1 MRNLVN
7 KLLGKTEQG
16 HEAPVTTAIVFTAE
30 TNTKAPDRLM
40 DITQIIDDEAV
51 KANVDKFKAEGE
63 VMAGSVSKNSEY
75 EFDIDG
81 KPPVLKEL
89 HVLATKTISLCESL
103 VSFAKAPYT
112 NYRKELEALLSIET
126 EEERKDAFLKQNGE
140 AITCEVSEAE
150 KSLIEVTAKEEQ
162 MRNARNKKEE
172 AADKRKKISKEQYG
186 GHPVDKRAIPL
197 WLYLLIL
204 VAILPPET
212 MLNVGALD
220 AIESDLQ
227 SWFVLPTAMTITGM
241 IALSAHFLGVFVGN
255 KSHKG
260 LIAVAVGAA
269 VMMLGIV
276 FFLRA
281 NGIQSAFVLTFINLA
296 AFLLMSGLSYI
307 YHKDEAYFKADEAH
321 TKWRDAEGDLQREIE
336 TIQKTA
342 KDSVSG
348 IYDRWN
354 AKAAKAVE
362 KEVKPLKLEILRLI
376 REEEAFDSYF
386 KTHILDPV
394 NAMYHDFI
402 TRAEINFIKARKR
415 NGLPVVTPEPIDKPV
430 EEAIETYEAE
440 SEEKFIPDLKMNG
453 HHNGNGL
460 GRLED
465 FQKGF
470 YSFLM
475 GLFLF
480 GVSACTNEDVPPQH
494 TDIVVIGDASISQK
508 DSVSLPTPEQQL
520 SFILG
525 SIDFTPYDD
534 RLSVTRDHIRVQVT
548 HIGETSFPPIQT
560 IELEEG
566 EPLWSM
572 VKSKRRTA
580 QEAFIEN
587 ARKAIKEHTQPKGLA
602 SSHVFD
608 CFCHVLPPMIKSD
621 ADIKHVFLMSDL
633 LEHSDIDDF
642 YTLYARMPGKF
653 ETIKDRFETHC
664 PALKEASLSG
674 IHFTAVYLP
683 DEKRD
688 KSTRHARMFWEMYIQ
703 SKGGVI
709 EFMPNL
715 PDVKSMQIAHH

>member
-1 MRNLVN
+1 MKSLVN
-7 KLLGKTEQG
+7 KLLGKAEQG
-16 HEAPVTTAIVFTAE
+16 LLAPATTAIVFTAE
-30 TNTKAPDRLM
+30 TNTKAPDRLL

-51 KANVDKFKAEGE
+51 KANVDKFKTEGE
-63 VMAGSVSKNSEY
+63 VMADSVSKNGEY
-75 EFDIDG
+75 EFDMNG

-89 HVLATKTISLCESL
+89 HVLATKTISLCESI
-103 VSFAKAPYT
+103 VNFAKAPYT
-112 NYRKELEALLSIET
+112 NYRKELEALLGIET

-140 AITCEVSEAE
+140 AITREVSEAE
-150 KSLIEVTAKEEQ
+150 KSLIEVKAKEEQ

-172 AADKRKKISKEQYG
+172 AADKRKKISNEQYG
-186 GHPVDKRAIPL
+186 GHPPHKRAIPL

-241 IALSAHFLGVFVGN
+241 IALSAHFLGVFIGN

-321 TKWRDAEGDLQREIE
+321 TKWRDVEGDLQREIE

-342 KDSVSG
+342 KDNVSG
-348 IYDRWN
+348 IYDKWN
-354 AKAAKAVE
+354 AKAAEAVE
-362 KEVKPLKLEILRLI
+362 KEVKPLKLEILRLM

-386 KTHILDPV
+386 KTHVLDPV
-394 NAMYHDFI
+394 QAMYVEFS
-402 TRAEINFIKARKR
+402 TRAEINFYKARKK
-415 NGLPVVTPEPIDKPV
+415 NGLPVTMPEPKTETQDEDIETVEV
-430 EEAIETYEAE
+430 EEE
-440 SEEKFIPDLKMNG
+440 PDPKMNG
-453 HHNGNGL
+453 HHNGNGF
-460 GRLED
+460 GRFSDL
-465 FQKGF
+465 QKGF
-470 YSFLM
+470 YSLLI
-475 GLFLF
+475 GLCFF
-480 GVSACTNEDVPPQH
+480 GFTACTEDVPPKH
-494 TDIVVIGDASISQK
+494 IDMIVIGDASIAVK
-508 DSVSLPTPEQQL
+508 DSASLPTPEQQL

-525 SIDFTPYDD
+525 SIEFTPYEDH
-534 RLSVTRDHIRVQVT
+534 LSVTRDHIRVQVT

-566 EPLWSM
+566 EPIRSM
-572 VKSKRRTA
+572 VKTKRRAA
-580 QEAFIEN
+580 QKAFIEDT
-587 ARKAIKEHTQPKGLA
+587 KAAIEVHTKAKGLP
-602 SSHVFD
+602 SSRVFD
-608 CFCHVLPPMIKSD
+608 CLCRVLPPFVKSE
-621 ADIKHVFLMSDL
+621 ADQKKVFITSDL
-633 LEHSDIDDF
+633 LENSDIDNF
-642 YTLYARMPGKF
+642 YSLHARMPGKF
-653 ETIKDRFETHC
+653 QTIKDRFETHC
-664 PALKEASLSG
+664 PVLKDLSFSG
-674 IHFTAVYLP
+674 IDFTAVYLP
-683 DEKRD
+683 DKARD
-688 KSTRHARMFWEMYIQ
+688 KSTRYSRMFWEMYIE

-709 EFMPNL
+709 EFLPNL

>member
-7 KLLGKTEQG
+7 KLLGKSKAEQ
-16 HEAPVTTAIVFTAE
+16 EETPATTAFIFTAE
-30 TNTKAPDRLM
+30 TNTKAPDRLL
-40 DITQIIDDEAV
+40 DITQIINDEAV
-51 KANVDKFKAEGE
+51 KANVDQFKAEGE
-63 VMAGSVSKNSEY
+63 VMADSVSKNSEY

-112 NYRKELEALLSIET
+112 NYRKELEALISIET

-140 AITCEVSEAE
+140 AITREVSEAE
-150 KSLIEVTAKEEQ
+150 KSLIEVKAKEEE
-162 MRNARNKKEE
+162 MRNAKGKKEE
-172 AADKRKKISKEQYG
+172 AADTRKKISNEQYG

-204 VAILPPET
+204 VAIIPPET

-241 IALSAHFLGVFVGN
+241 IALSAHFLGLFIGN

-260 LIAVAVGAA
+260 LIAVALGAA

-321 TKWRDAEGDLQREIE
+321 IRWRDAEGDLQQEID
-336 TIQKTA
+336 TIEKTA
-342 KDSVSG
+342 KDGVSG
-348 IYDRWN
+348 IYDKWN

-362 KEVKPLKLEILRLI
+362 KEVKPLKLEILRLM

-386 KTHILDPV
+386 KTHVLNPV

-402 TRAEINFIKARKR
+402 TRAEINFIKARKK
-415 NGLPVVTPEPIDKPV
+415 NGLPALISDAKDEPV
-430 EEAIETYEAE
+430 EEVIETYEAE
-440 SEEKFIPDLKMNG
+440 PEPDPKMNG

-470 YSFLM
+470 YSLLM

-494 TDIVVIGDASISQK
+494 TDIVVIGDASISQQ

-525 SIDFTPYDD
+525 SIDFIPYDD

-566 EPLWSM
+566 EPFWSM
-572 VKSKRRTA
+572 VKSKRRAA
-580 QEAFIEN
+580 QEAFIEDT
-587 ARKAIKEHTQPKGLA
+587 RKAIKEHTQPKGLA
-602 SSHVFD
+602 SSRVFD
-608 CFCHVLPPMIKSD
+608 CFCQVLPAMIKSD
-621 ADIKHVFLMSDL
+621 SDIKQVFITSDL

-674 IHFTAVYLP
+674 IEFIAVYLP

-688 KSTRHARMFWEMYIQ
+688 KSTRYARMFWEMYIQ
-703 SKGGVI
+703 NKDGVI

>member
-7 KLLGKTEQG
+7 KLLGKSKAEQ
-16 HEAPVTTAIVFTAE
+16 EETPATTAFIFTAE
-30 TNTKAPDRLM
+30 TNTKAPDRLL
-40 DITQIIDDEAV
+40 DITQIINDEAV
-51 KANVDKFKAEGE
+51 KANVDQFKAEGE
-63 VMAGSVSKNSEY
+63 VMADSVSKNSEY

-112 NYRKELEALLSIET
+112 NYRKELEALISIET

-140 AITCEVSEAE
+140 AITREVSEAE
-150 KSLIEVTAKEEQ
+150 KSLIEVKAKEEE
-162 MRNARNKKEE
+162 MRNAKGKKEE
-172 AADKRKKISKEQYG
+172 AADTRKKISNEQYG

-204 VAILPPET
+204 VAIIPPET

-241 IALSAHFLGVFVGN
+241 IALSAHFLGLFIGN

-260 LIAVAVGAA
+260 LIAVALGAA

-321 TKWRDAEGDLQREIE
+321 TRWREAEGDLQQEID
-336 TIQKTA
+336 TIEKTA
-342 KDSVSG
+342 KDGVSG
-348 IYDRWN
+348 IYDKWN

-362 KEVKPLKLEILRLI
+362 KEVKPLKLEILRLM

-386 KTHILDPV
+386 KTHVLNPV

-402 TRAEINFIKARKR
+402 TRAEINFIKARKK
-415 NGLPVVTPEPIDKPV
+415 NGLPALMSDAKDEPV
-430 EEAIETYEAE
+430 EEVIETYEAE
-440 SEEKFIPDLKMNG
+440 SEPDPNSKMNG
-453 HHNGNGL
+453 HHNGNGF

-470 YSFLM
+470 YSLLM

-525 SIDFTPYDD
+525 SIDFIPYDD

-566 EPLWSM
+566 EPFWSM
-572 VKSKRRTA
+572 VKSKRRAA
-580 QEAFIEN
+580 QEAFIEDT
-587 ARKAIKEHTQPKGLA
+587 RKAIKEHTQPKGLA
-602 SSHVFD
+602 SSRVFD
-608 CFCHVLPPMIKSD
+608 CFCQVLPAMIKSD
-621 ADIKHVFLMSDL
+621 SDIKQVFITSDL

-674 IHFTAVYLP
+674 IEFIAVYLP

-688 KSTRHARMFWEMYIQ
+688 KSTRYARMFWEMYIQ
-703 SKGGVI
+703 NKDGVI